1 MSREAPFV
9 MPDDFALRVS
19 DYLGQSRAVLD
30 RALADPT
37 LAEST
42 AAIARLW
49 TQRLAAGGKILL
61 CGNGGSA
68 GDAQHLAG
76 ELLCR
81 FRFDRAP
88 LPALA
93 LTVDTSVLTAIG
105 NDYGYDQ
112 VFSRQV
118 LGLATAND
126 VVVGISTSGRSPNV
140 VKALE
145 AARLRGAATVAFTG
159 EDPRDLGPLADLVLK
174 APSTSTPLIQ
184 QIHMVAGHIICELV
198 EATLFQPP
206 GA

>member
-1 MSREAPFV
+1 MSREAAFI
-9 MPDDFALRVS
+9 MPDDFNPRVTQ
-19 DYLGQSRAVLD
+19 YLTQSRDVLD
-30 RALADPT
+30 RALSGPE
-37 LAEST
+37 LAHST
-42 AAIARLW
+42 AEIARLW
-49 TQRLAAGGKILL
+49 TERLAAGRKILL

-93 LTVDTSVLTAIG
+93 LTVDSSVITAIG

-118 LGLATAND
+118 LGLATAGD
-126 VVVGISTSGRSPNV
+126 VVVGLSTSGRSPNV
-140 VKALE
+140 VKALQ
-145 AARLRGAATVAFTG
+145 AARERGAATVAFTG
-159 EDPRDLGPLADLVLK
+159 EDPRDLGPLADLVLR
-174 APSTSTPLIQ
+174 APSASTPLIQ
-184 QIHMVAGHIICELV
+184 QVHMVCGHIICELV
-198 EATLFQPP
+198 EAALFQPP

>member
-1 MSREAPFV
+1 MSHDASPFAPQI
-9 MPDDFALRVS
+9 R
-19 DYLGQSRAVLD
+19 DYYTLSRDTLD
-30 RALADPT
+30 KALASPDFVART
-37 LAEST
+37 E
-42 AAIARLW
+42 AIARLW
-49 TQRLAAGGKILL
+49 TERLAAGHKILI

-68 GDAQHLAG
+68 GDAQHIAG

-93 LTVDTSVLTAIG
+93 LTVDSSVITAIG
-105 NDYGYDQ
+105 NDYAYDQ
-112 VFSRQV
+112 IFARQV
-118 LGLATAND
+118 LGLATPGD

-145 AARLRGAATVAFTG
+145 AARTRGATTVAFTG
-159 EDPRDLGPLADLVLK
+159 EDPRDLGPLADFVLN
-174 APSTSTPLIQ
+174 APSASTPLIQ
-184 QIHMVAGHIICELV
+184 QVHMTAAHIICELV

>member
-1 MSREAPFV
+1 MSDGFAPKI
-9 MPDDFALRVS
+9 R
-19 DYLGQSRAVLD
+19 DYYIQSRDALD
-30 RALADPT
+30 RALVSPEF
-37 LAEST
+37 LAAT
-42 AAIARLW
+42 TDMARLW
-49 TQRLAAGGKILL
+49 TERLAAGKKILL

-68 GDAQHLAG
+68 GDAQHIAG

-93 LTVDTSVLTAIG
+93 LTVDSSVMTAIG

-118 LGLATAND
+118 LGLAAEGD
-126 VVVGISTSGRSPNV
+126 VVVGISTSGRSLNV

-145 AARLRGAATVAFTG
+145 AARSRGATPVSFTG
-159 EDPRDLGPLADLVLK
+159 EDPRDLGALSDLVLK
-174 APSTSTPLIQ
+174 APSASTPIIQ
-184 QIHMVAGHIICELV
+184 QIHMTAAHIICELV
-198 EATLFQPP
+198 EETLFRKP

>member
-1 MSREAPFV
+1 MSREAAFV
-9 MPDDFALRVS
+9 MPDDFQPRVS
-19 DYLGQSRAVLD
+19 DYLVQSRDVLD
-30 RALADPT
+30 RALANPE
-37 LAEST
+37 LAQAT

-49 TQRLAAGGKILL
+49 TERLAAGRKILL

-93 LTVDTSVLTAIG
+93 LTVDSSVLTAIG

-118 LGLATAND
+118 LGLATPGD

-145 AARLRGAATVAFTG
+145 AARERGAATVAFTG
-159 EDPRDLGPLADLVLK
+159 EDPRDLGPLADLVLRV
-174 APSTSTPLIQ
+174 PSASTPLIQ
-184 QIHMVAGHIICELV
+184 QVHMACGHIICELV
-198 EATLFQPP
+198 EASLFQP